1 MAPKKKK
8 APVKPKNQKEAIL
21 QNAQNAIQERLKTT
35 QQSPLKPD
43 APKSVEAVEPADS
56 DSSDDEDF
64 NPDVQPVE
72 AESSSSE
79 DEAEAPKSGA
89 KKQKAKRKRDDDDD
103 VDAELASGD
112 EGIILQ
118 RTSKRHKKGGDEEF
132 LSDDEGGEAG
142 FIKTRAQ
149 RRTEQQER
157 RPLTQIGNATAD
169 VDAIWA
175 RLAALPIGRPP
186 EPLEPRPTE
195 NEEDY
200 ITIHRTT
207 KFAGQ
212 VTTEERRVLKTSQ
225 EAKVYLAEQEANK
238 KQQQQEQE
246 VELADTNGEG
256 DTDGPA
262 PPPLRRPLFRKSR
275 FEPNP
280 TGEVKALPPHLQL
293 RWPRDKMPTRK
304 VLGADENATF
314 NPRALPT
321 LTPAAKLNT
330 VQKSKYD
337 WAGYVDKAGIAEE
350 LDQYGKSK
358 QSYAERTGFLNRLEG
373 RKEEERLAAK
383 RKVA

>member
-1 MAPKKKK
+1 M
-8 APVKPKNQKEAIL
+8 L
-21 QNAQNAIQERLKTT
+21 
-35 QQSPLKPD
+35 
-43 APKSVEAVEPADS
+43 
-56 DSSDDEDF
+56 
-64 NPDVQPVE
+64 
-72 AESSSSE
+72 
-79 DEAEAPKSGA
+79 
-89 KKQKAKRKRDDDDD
+89 
-103 VDAELASGD
+103 
-112 EGIILQ
+112 IIS
-118 RTSKRHKKGGDEEF
+118 R
-132 LSDDEGGEAG
+132 
-142 FIKTRAQ
+142 
-149 RRTEQQER
+149 QQER

-169 VDAIWA
+169 VDSIWA
-175 RLAALPIGRPP
+175 RLASLPIGRPP
-186 EPLEPRPTE
+186 EPLEPKPTE

-225 EAKVYLAEQEANK
+225 EAKVYLTEQEANK
-238 KQQQQEQE
+238 KKQRKEQE
-246 VELADTNGEG
+246 AELAEVNAENEEG
-256 DTDGPA
+256 QFDGPA

-293 RWPRDKMPTRK
+293 RWPRDKLPFGK
-304 VLGADENATF
+304 APGADENAIF
-314 NPRALPT
+314 NPRALPM
-321 LTPAAKLNT
+321 LAPAAKLNT

>member
-1 MAPKKKK
+1 MAPKKKPP
-8 APVKPKNQKEAIL
+8 AKPKNHKEAVL
-21 QNAQNAIQERLKTT
+21 QNAQNAIQERMKTT
-35 QQSPLKPD
+35 QQSTPKVD
-43 APKSVEAVEPADS
+43 APKPIDVAHPEES

-64 NPDVQPVE
+64 NPDAQPVE

-79 DEAEAPKSGA
+79 DETETA
-89 KKQKAKRKRDDDDD
+89 KPDAKGEKAKRKRNDDE

-112 EGIILQ
+112 EGIIQQ
-118 RTSKRHKKGGDEEF
+118 RKSKRHKKGGDEEF

-157 RPLTQIGNATAD
+157 RPLTQIGNATVD

-175 RLAALPIGRPP
+175 RLAAIPVGRPP
-186 EPLEPRPTE
+186 EPLESKPVQ

-212 VTTEERRVLKTSQ
+212 VTTEERQVLKTSQ
-225 EAKVYLAEQEANK
+225 EARVYLAEQEANK
-238 KQQQQEQE
+238 KQQQKERE
-246 VELADTNGEG
+246 AELAHADGKVE
-256 DTDGPA
+256 TDSPA
-262 PPPLRRPLFRKSR
+262 HPPLRRPLFRKSR

-293 RWPRDKMPTRK
+293 RWPRDKLPTRM
-304 VLGADENATF
+304 VPGHDENVSL
-314 NPRALPT
+314 NPRALPP

>member
-1 MAPKKKK
+1 M
-8 APVKPKNQKEAIL
+8 IL
-21 QNAQNAIQERLKTT
+21 IIY
-35 QQSPLKPD
+35 
-43 APKSVEAVEPADS
+43 
-56 DSSDDEDF
+56 
-64 NPDVQPVE
+64 
-72 AESSSSE
+72 
-79 DEAEAPKSGA
+79 
-89 KKQKAKRKRDDDDD
+89 RK
-103 VDAELASGD
+103 
-112 EGIILQ
+112 
-118 RTSKRHKKGGDEEF
+118 
-132 LSDDEGGEAG
+132 
-142 FIKTRAQ
+142 
-149 RRTEQQER
+149 QER
-157 RPLTQIGNATAD
+157 RPLKQIGNATAD

-175 RLAALPIGRPP
+175 RLAALPIGRPL
-186 EPLEPRPTE
+186 EPLEPRPVE

-225 EAKVYLAEQEANK
+225 EAKVYLAEQEANR
-238 KQQQQEQE
+238 KQQQKEQE
-246 VELADTNGEG
+246 AELADGNSE
-256 DTDGPA
+256 DEADGLA
-262 PPPLRRPLFRKSR
+262 LPPLRRPLFRKSR

-293 RWPRDKMPTRK
+293 RWPRDKTLTRK
-304 VLGADENATF
+304 APGTDENAVF

-373 RKEEERLAAK
+373 RKEEDRLAAK

>member
-1 MAPKKKK
+1 M
-8 APVKPKNQKEAIL
+8 L
-21 QNAQNAIQERLKTT
+21 
-35 QQSPLKPD
+35 
-43 APKSVEAVEPADS
+43 
-56 DSSDDEDF
+56 
-64 NPDVQPVE
+64 
-72 AESSSSE
+72 
-79 DEAEAPKSGA
+79 
-89 KKQKAKRKRDDDDD
+89 
-103 VDAELASGD
+103 
-112 EGIILQ
+112 IIH
-118 RTSKRHKKGGDEEF
+118 R
-132 LSDDEGGEAG
+132 
-142 FIKTRAQ
+142 
-149 RRTEQQER
+149 QQER

-186 EPLEPRPTE
+186 ETLEPRPIE
-195 NEEDY
+195 NEEDF

-238 KQQQQEQE
+238 KQEQKEQE
-246 VELADTNGEG
+246 AELADAKSEGEN
-256 DTDGPA
+256 DGPA

-280 TGEVKALPPHLQL
+280 TGEVRALPSHLQL
-293 RWPRDKMPTRK
+293 RWPRDKMPARK
-304 VLGADENATF
+304 VPETEENAEF

-358 QSYAERTGFLNRLEG
+358 QSYAERTGFLSRLEE

>member
-1 MAPKKKK
+1 LT
-8 APVKPKNQKEAIL
+8 IY
-21 QNAQNAIQERLKTT
+21 R
-35 QQSPLKPD
+35 
-43 APKSVEAVEPADS
+43 
-56 DSSDDEDF
+56 
-64 NPDVQPVE
+64 
-72 AESSSSE
+72 
-79 DEAEAPKSGA
+79 
-89 KKQKAKRKRDDDDD
+89 
-103 VDAELASGD
+103 
-112 EGIILQ
+112 
-118 RTSKRHKKGGDEEF
+118 
-132 LSDDEGGEAG
+132 
-142 FIKTRAQ
+142 
-149 RRTEQQER
+149 QQER

-169 VDAIWA
+169 VDSIWA
-175 RLAALPIGRPP
+175 RLANLPIGRPL
-186 EPLEPRPTE
+186 EPLEPKPSE

-238 KQQQQEQE
+238 KKQQKEQE
-246 VELADTNGEG
+246 AELAEAIAENGEAES
-256 DTDGPA
+256 DGPA

-275 FEPNP
+275 FESNP

-293 RWPRDKMPTRK
+293 RWPRDKLLPGRVSGT
-304 VLGADENATF
+304 DENAPF
-314 NPRALPT
+314 NPRALPK
-321 LTPAAKLNT
+321 LAPAAKLNT

>member
-1 MAPKKKK
+1 MM
-8 APVKPKNQKEAIL
+8 L
-21 QNAQNAIQERLKTT
+21 
-35 QQSPLKPD
+35 
-43 APKSVEAVEPADS
+43 
-56 DSSDDEDF
+56 
-64 NPDVQPVE
+64 
-72 AESSSSE
+72 
-79 DEAEAPKSGA
+79 
-89 KKQKAKRKRDDDDD
+89 
-103 VDAELASGD
+103 
-112 EGIILQ
+112 IIC
-118 RTSKRHKKGGDEEF
+118 R
-132 LSDDEGGEAG
+132 
-142 FIKTRAQ
+142 
-149 RRTEQQER
+149 QQER

-186 EPLEPRPTE
+186 EPLEPRPVE

-238 KQQQQEQE
+238 KQQQKEQE
-246 VELADTNGEG
+246 AELADGNGEG
-256 DTDGPA
+256 ETNGPA

-275 FEPNP
+275 FESNP

-293 RWPRDKMPTRK
+293 RWPRDKTITRK
-304 VLGADENATF
+304 APGTDENAVF

-330 VQKSKYD
+330 IQKSKYD